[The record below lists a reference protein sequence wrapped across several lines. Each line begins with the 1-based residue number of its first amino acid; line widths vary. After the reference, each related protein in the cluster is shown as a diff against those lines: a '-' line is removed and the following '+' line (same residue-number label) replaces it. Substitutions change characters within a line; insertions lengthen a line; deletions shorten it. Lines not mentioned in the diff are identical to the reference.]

1 MNELFEKPSR
11 QTTAGLRYGSYDKLD
26 SDGLICPGTRV
37 SGDDIIIGKTTPLEL
52 KQEDMDQMSKNDDNE
67 GLNNL
72 MNKYRKQS
80 KRDAST
86 ALRSSESGIVDMVM
100 MTINEE
106 GRRFVK
112 ARIRSLR
119 IPQIGD
125 KFASRHGQKGTCGMT
140 YRSEDLPFNRFGVN
154 PDLVIN
160 PHCIPSR
167 MTVGHL
173 IECLLS
179 KVCAITGNEGDATPF
194 EYHLTVEKIMN
205 NLHQVF
211 WRGDTHEIG

>member
-1 MNELFEKPSR
+1 MK
-11 QTTAGLRYGSYDKLD
+11 YGSYDKLD
-26 SDGLICPGTRV
+26 ADGLICPETRV
-37 SGDDIIIGKTTPLEL
+37 SGDDIIIGKTSPLPTA
-52 KQEDMDQMSKNDDNE
+52 DDPTMQALS
-67 GLNNL
+67 G
-72 MNKYRKQS
+72 RRAQQT
-80 KRDAST
+80 KRDSSI
-86 ALRSSESGIVDMVM
+86 ALRSSESGIVDMVVL
-100 MTINEE
+100 TTNEE

-140 YRSEDLPFNRFGVN
+140 YRAEDMPFNRFGIN

-179 KVCAITGNEGDATPF
+179 KVC
-194 EYHLTVEKIMN
+194 
-205 NLHQVF
+205 
-211 WRGDTHEIG
+211 